1 MLSASWIDLAR
12 GPWGEALGEGK
23 RIVIAHAPTVLGGLA
38 ILVGGW
44 IAALIARR
52 VTDRLLR
59 AVRLNR
65 AVEGTRVGSLI
76 GSLGKGVTASRLVGQ
91 IAYITVIL
99 LTLDTAAAHFGLT
112 GLKSALSGVV
122 GYLPKAAGAL
132 VIFAAGTYFGS
143 LAKRSVG
150 GILRELR
157 NPAAGLLETLTEVAI
172 ILVATLVALDVLGA
186 NLTFITSNL
195 TMLLGALLIVV
206 VFLGCWAMRLPAEEL
221 VANYY
226 LRRMLSVGDHVQT
239 SRHEGTVLEFQPL
252 GLILRDAKGDEH
264 FVPAKNLISGLRRRQ
279 GLTPD

>member
-1 MLSASWIDLAR
+1 MTSMNLDDWSGGAWK
-12 GPWGEALGEGK
+12 EAITEGK
-23 RIVIAHAPTVLGGLA
+23 RLVLTHAPTVLGGLA

-44 IAALIARR
+44 LAAIVARR
-52 VTDRLLR
+52 ITDRLLR

-65 AVEGTRVGSLI
+65 AVEGTRIGALI
-76 GSLGKGVTASRLVGQ
+76 GSLGKDFTASRLIGQ

-99 LTLDTAAAHFGLT
+99 LTLDTAAGHFGLS
-112 GLKSALSGVV
+112 GLKSALSGIV
-122 GYLPKAAGAL
+122 GYLPKAAGAI

-157 NPAAGLLETLTEVAI
+157 NPAAGILETATEIGI
-172 ILVATLVALDVLGA
+172 ILVAALVALDVLGA
-186 NLTFITSNL
+186 NLSFITSNL
-195 TMLLGALLIVV
+195 TMLLGAVLVVV

-239 SRHEGTVLEFQPL
+239 ARHEGTVLEFQPL

-264 FVPAKNLISGLRRRQ
+264 FVPAKNLIAGLRRRQ